1 MANTFKVITHT
12 GMAASAG
19 TPEDLYTVPSSTT
32 TVVIGLTLCNILTSS
47 VLVDVRL
54 DSSTSNS
61 GGGTNVSTGHGIHI
75 AKDVPIAVGSSLE
88 LLSGGKY
95 VLQTGDILKIDS
107 NVNGAV
113 DVCLNIME
121 IT

>member
-12 GMAASAG
+12 GMSNSAG

-61 GGGTNVSTGHGIHI
+61 GGGTNVSAGDGIHI